1 MLSGKVK
8 IIALFVT
15 ISERNWIAIA
25 SVATRDHNVTKNE
38 LGGVLWSVQICL
50 KAAVVLTMI

>member
-1 MLSGKVK
+1 MK
-8 IIALFVT
+8 IIALFVA

-25 SVATRDHNVTKNE
+25 SVATRDHDVTKNE
-38 LGGVLWSVQICL
+38 FVGVLWSVQICL